1 MRNPSKWL
9 HATNGRITR
18 AETFLIADTFASKN
32 APHSLTMQTDI
43 NMSAPQL
50 TGLQKRA
57 SKYLNKAISYQLRP
71 GEVIEGYFSGF
82 DPNSI
87 DRAVIQMS
95 NAADKTTLPLMTVL
109 NYFEGVEDE
118 E

>member
-1 MRNPSKWL
+1 MP
-9 HATNGRITR
+9 
-18 AETFLIADTFASKN
+18 ET
-32 APHSLTMQTDI
+32 H
-43 NMSAPQL
+43 L

-57 SKYLNKAISYQLRP
+57 SKYINKAISYQIRP

-87 DRAVIQMS
+87 DRAVIQLS

-109 NYFEGVEDE
+109 NYFEGIEDE
-118 E
+118 EADS

>member
-1 MRNPSKWL
+1 M
-9 HATNGRITR
+9 
-18 AETFLIADTFASKN
+18 AEQ
-32 APHSLTMQTDI
+32 H
-43 NMSAPQL
+43 L

-57 SKYLNKAISYQLRP
+57 SKYVNKAISYKLRP

-95 NAADKTTLPLMTVL
+95 NAADKATLPLMTVL

-118 E
+118 EL

>member
-1 MRNPSKWL
+1 MKLRS
-9 HATNGRITR
+9 AQ
-18 AETFLIADTFASKN
+18 ETFSAVVTFESKHAAFNYQATPILI
-32 APHSLTMQTDI
+32 
-43 NMSAPQL
+43 MSAPEL

-57 SKYLNKAISYQLRP
+57 SKYINKSISYQVRP

-82 DPNSI
+82 DQNSI

-95 NAADKTTLPLMTVL
+95 NAADKTTLPLMTVV

-118 E
+118 EL

>member
-1 MRNPSKWL
+1 
-9 HATNGRITR
+9 
-18 AETFLIADTFASKN
+18 
-32 APHSLTMQTDI
+32 
-43 NMSAPQL
+43 MSAPHL

-57 SKYLNKAISYQLRP
+57 SKYINKPISYQMRP

-118 E
+118 EANS

>member
-1 MRNPSKWL
+1 M
-9 HATNGRITR
+9 
-18 AETFLIADTFASKN
+18 
-32 APHSLTMQTDI
+32 
-43 NMSAPQL
+43 
-50 TGLQKRA
+50 
-57 SKYLNKAISYQLRP
+57 RP
-71 GEVIEGYFSGF
+71 GEIIEGYFSGF

-118 E
+118 EMDS

>member
-1 MRNPSKWL
+1 
-9 HATNGRITR
+9 
-18 AETFLIADTFASKN
+18 
-32 APHSLTMQTDI
+32 MQTDI

-57 SKYLNKAISYQLRP
+57 SKYLSKAISYQLRP

-95 NAADKTTLPLMTVL
+95 DAADRTTLPLMTVL